1 MLNAKLIGNKIAEA
15 RKQADISQA
24 QLGQRLFISA
34 QAVGKWERGESLPD
48 IVTLNRLA
56 ELLGV
61 DLNYFSERFPTSAG
75 ELQPL
80 ALAGQQ
86 DEVPVSVPAEAP
98 ADNKKK
104 KPGWNMSHGS
114 WVDADFTGLHN
125 LHEKFSGANLQ
136 RCRLVDAD
144 LQGLVLGGNNI
155 ESCDLTHAN
164 LRDCTFRGS
173 SIGFNVFK
181 GASLVDATITSSDI
195 TGCDFSEADLAG
207 TEIRY
212 SSFSKNTV
220 KGATWV
226 GTRFVGSSL
235 YEITF
240 EGRVQDCYF
249 ESCSYKKVAF
259 ENATLTNTFFNTK
272 NLKRITFK
280 NCQVDRITYEF
291 LKLGKADLAGI
302 TLLPVTE

>member
-1 MLNAKLIGNKIAEA
+1 MLNAKSIGNKIAEA

-61 DLNYFSERFPTSAG
+61 DLNYFSERFPSSAS
-75 ELQPL
+75 EIQPL
-80 ALAGQQ
+80 APVGRPE
-86 DEVPVSVPAEAP
+86 EVPVHATAEDP
-98 ADNKKK
+98 TDHKHK
-104 KPGWNMSHGS
+104 KPGWNMSHGN

-125 LHEKFSGANLQ
+125 LNEKFSGSNLQ
-136 RCRLVDAD
+136 RCKLIDAD
-144 LQGLVLGGNNI
+144 LQGLVMGGNNI
-155 ESCDLTHAN
+155 ESCDFTHAN
-164 LRDCTFRGS
+164 LRDCTFRS
-173 SIGFNVFK
+173 STIGFNVFQ
-181 GASLVDATITSSDI
+181 GASLVDATLTSSDI
-195 TGCDFSEADLAG
+195 TGCDFSEADFTG
-207 TEIRY
+207 TEFRH

-220 KGATWV
+220 KGVTWA
-226 GTRFVGSSL
+226 GTRFIGCSL

-240 EGRVQDCYF
+240 EGTLQDCYF

-280 NCQVDRITYEF
+280 NCKVDRITYEF
-291 LKLGKADLAGI
+291 LKLGKADLSGI
-302 TLLPVTE
+302 SLLPATE